1 MKLVLQKL
9 FLRDEFLFALQQTIF
24 FLRFYCTSY
33 TGYKW
38 GPIYGLEKN
47 FLIKSGIVLRIIH
60 NLLRIIGSMCG
71 VYIFQSKGFQEKQEM
86 FLRKRLILDEISIY
100 LRIDHVSPYS
110 YWEIIEK
117 SFWLKFFPLYIKLI
131 LHLVLIILQMS

>member
-86 FLRKRLILDEISIY
+86 FFKKKIDIRWNLNIFAYWSCKSLQLLRNNWKKFLTKIFSIVY
-100 LRIDHVSPYS
+100 
-110 YWEIIEK
+110 
-117 SFWLKFFPLYIKLI
+117 
-131 LHLVLIILQMS
+131 